1 MSTNV
6 LILEDDKAQNHF
18 IFKKTFTL
26 YISFPASTSYKPSYF
41 SMTFCNYSAPS
52 VKI

>member
-26 YISFPASTSYKPSYF
+26 YISFPSSTSYKPSYF
-41 SMTFCNYSAPS
+41 SMTFLIFPIPA
-52 VKI
+52 